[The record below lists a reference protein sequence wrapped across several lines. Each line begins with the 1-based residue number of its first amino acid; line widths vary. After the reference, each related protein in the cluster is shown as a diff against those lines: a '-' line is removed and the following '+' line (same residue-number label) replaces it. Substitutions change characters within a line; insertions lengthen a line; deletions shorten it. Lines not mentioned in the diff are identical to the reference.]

1 MSDATVGWW
10 NAPGAAPPQITSF
23 QGTSTDGG
31 GRRQKGSG
39 KSSGKAAAGRPR
51 QTWRQD
57 PWADAPPQS
66 KKSKRSDEEEPR
78 DEGIDR
84 AVPDGDFDSM
94 SVGSHHSQG
103 AWQKWN
109 NQTHQKNRST
119 RRGRGYIDKR

>member
-1 MSDATVGWW
+1 ME
-10 NAPGAAPPQITSF
+10 
-23 QGTSTDGG
+23 
-31 GRRQKGSG
+31 
-39 KSSGKAAAGRPR
+39 AGRSR

-66 KKSKRSDEEEPR
+66 KKSKRSDEEGPR

-119 RRGRGYIDKR
+119 RRGRGYIGKKQICDSVNDPVHHHWMQMLTQGVR